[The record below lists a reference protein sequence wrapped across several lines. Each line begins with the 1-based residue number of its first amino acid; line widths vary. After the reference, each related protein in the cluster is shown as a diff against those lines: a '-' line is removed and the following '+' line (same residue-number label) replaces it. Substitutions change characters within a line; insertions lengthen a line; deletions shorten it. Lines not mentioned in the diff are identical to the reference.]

1 MERQMID
8 AIAGVYIAL
17 CAALSSEGSRL
28 ANDALLEFAN
38 DPRTP
43 EDEARF
49 YRQLAE
55 SARTNDPRHEDAK
68 PYCWLSDL
76 LTNADLRTAN

>member
-1 MERQMID
+1 MERQMFD

-17 CAALSSEGSRL
+17 CAALSSESSRL

-43 EDEARF
+43 EVEARF

-55 SARTNDPRHEDAK
+55 SAGTNDP
-68 PYCWLSDL
+68 PCWLSDL
-76 LTNADLRTAN
+76 LTNADLRTVH